1 MFKKIGRVYLLWAS
15 LAVTCGLNCV
25 NKNPAAPWPTTDWQL
40 SSPAEEGISYDS
52 LRNFSNLLKSG
63 ELGYIDG
70 MLIIRNGKVV
80 FEESYKHNYDSLYEA
95 TNTQPGQYNY
105 YDSQWHPYFNK
116 TGLHTMQSI
125 SKSFTA
131 AAIGIAI
138 KNGHIE
144 SVNVPIKSYLKEYEP
159 SFSDKKKEAITI
171 KDALTMRAGI
181 KWDELAMLYTDTTSS
196 CVQMEA
202 SEDWI
207 QYVLDQPI
215 VYEPGEKWEYSSG
228 VTMLLSKIILEAT
241 GDNVSDYLEKELFE
255 KIGINNYYW
264 KQTPKGL
271 TDAEGGLYLEPRDLA
286 KFGYLYL
293 NNGLWNGN
301 SILPKDWVKNN
312 SAELLIQYGQHL
324 SMDNSGGLFL
334 MIKIT

>member
-1 MFKKIGRVYLLWAS
+1 
-15 LAVTCGLNCV
+15 
-25 NKNPAAPWPTTDWQL
+25 
-40 SSPAEEGISYDS
+40 
-52 LRNFSNLLKSG
+52 
-63 ELGYIDG
+63 
-70 MLIIRNGKVV
+70 
-80 FEESYKHNYDSLYEA
+80 
-95 TNTQPGQYNY
+95 
-105 YDSQWHPYFNK
+105 
-116 TGLHTMQSI
+116 MQSV

-144 SVNVPIKSYLKEYEP
+144 GVDVPIKNYLKEYE
-159 SFSDKKKEAITI
+159 SAFNDKKKQEITI

-181 KWDELAMLYTDTTSS
+181 EWDELSMPYTDTTSS

-215 VYEPGEKWEYSSG
+215 IYEPGEKWEYSSG

-241 GDNVSDYLEKELFE
+241 GENVSDYLEKELFN
-255 KIGINNYYW
+255 KIGINNYFW

-293 NNGLWNGN
+293 NNGLWDGN
-301 SILPKDWVKNN
+301 KVLPKDWVKNN
-312 SAELLIQYGQHL
+312 SAELIDTIWPAFKYGQQWWFIPYNKDNIAWLASGLGGQRLLIIPEFDIIAVFTGWNVYETTAL
-324 SMDNSGGLFL
+324 SSYLALQKVLGSVQ
-334 MIKIT
+334 K